1 MQYPTG
7 LAVDWVANKLYW
19 TDAELGRIYVSE
31 LDGSSRTVIVSTEDG
46 ILSDVVVHPLSGS
59 V

>member
-19 TDAELGRIYVSE
+19 TDSELGRIYVSE